1 MSKHK
6 SAIRYYFTFSCSW
19 GFQFVVKEISFFQD
33 IAGSTSFELEL
44 TKDSV
49 NNDQIIMAALQE
61 TSTEQATFLLL
72 LAVWYL
78 QPTINYKGRLRR
90 KLTQTIIF
98 PKSS

>member
-1 MSKHK
+1 
-6 SAIRYYFTFSCSW
+6 
-19 GFQFVVKEISFFQD
+19 
-33 IAGSTSFELEL
+33 
-44 TKDSV
+44 
-49 NNDQIIMAALQE
+49 MAALQE
-61 TSTEQATFLLL
+61 TRTEQATFLLL